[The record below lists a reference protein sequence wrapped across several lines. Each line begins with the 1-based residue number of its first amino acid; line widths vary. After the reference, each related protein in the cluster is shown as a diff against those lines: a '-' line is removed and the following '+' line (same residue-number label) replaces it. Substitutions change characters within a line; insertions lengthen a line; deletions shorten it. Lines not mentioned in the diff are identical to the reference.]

1 MRLREKVTQL
11 CVEGSSES
19 DDEVEAADDA
29 WQPNS
34 RDGSDADEAPVAEHF
49 AAPQADAAPR
59 HLTHGDLSIAL
70 LRMTAKTHTPL
81 CLSPEELTQ
90 VRSKPGRALCSPPL
104 TCATGLG
111 ARRRL

>member
-19 DDEVEAADDA
+19 DDEGEAVDDA
-29 WQPNS
+29 WQPGNS
-34 RDGSDADEAPVAEHF
+34 RDGSDAEEAPVVEQVAV
-49 AAPQADAAPR
+49 PSDAAPR
-59 HLTHGDLSIAL
+59 HLTHADLAIAL

-81 CLSPEELTQ
+81 CVSPEELTQ
-90 VRSKPGRALCSPPL
+90 VRRKRALHAFLQPL

-111 ARRRL
+111 A